1 MEHLSFDR
9 ILELMTRNGYTC
21 LDGNKIFISKD
32 VLFFQLLKGRRNGF
46 LEEKYVYNIK
56 DKKLYNLQTN
66 DLYGKQFSVFPHM
79 ICDVDKN
86 TFYGI
91 YLDGQKFKDICRS
104 ANLQI
109 TDVGLKKV
117 LESQQINHNP
127 ILVSF
132 RMKRT

>member
-1 MEHLSFDR
+1 
-9 ILELMTRNGYTC
+9 MTRNGYTC
-21 LDGNKIFISKD
+21 LDGNRIFLSKD

-66 DLYGKQFSVFPHM
+66 ELFGEQFSVFPHV

-91 YLDGQKFKDICRS
+91 YLDGQKFKDICKS

-109 TDVGLKKV
+109 TDEKLKRYWNQSK
-117 LESQQINHNP
+117 
-127 ILVSF
+127 
-132 RMKRT
+132 

>member
-56 DKKLYNLQTN
+56 DKNC
-66 DLYGKQFSVFPHM
+66 
-79 ICDVDKN
+79 I
-86 TFYGI
+86 
-91 YLDGQKFKDICRS
+91 ICRRTTCTE
-104 ANLQI
+104 NNFL
-109 TDVGLKKV
+109 
-117 LESQQINHNP
+117 
-127 ILVSF
+127 SF
-132 RMKRT
+132 LI